1 MRVFFDAANGLLL
14 VLTTTTVFA
23 RLAALPARIPVHFN
37 LQGNPD
43 RWDSKETML
52 VLVGVA
58 WALTVMFY
66 AIIYL
71 MPRLR
76 RRPDRLNIP
85 YKQEFLKLPAE
96 KQQVYWNVLT
106 EFMAAL
112 AASINLL
119 FYLILTGMLDVAA
132 GKTAGLAAR
141 TLAIGLGVMIVILI
155 IYTWRLVT
163 IPKRLVRGEE
173 F

>member
-14 VLTTTTVFA
+14 ALMTTTVFA
-23 RLAALPARIPVHFN
+23 RLSALPARIPVHFN
-37 LQGNPD
+37 IQGSPD
-43 RWDSKETML
+43 RWDSKETIL

-66 AIIYL
+66 AIVL
-71 MPRLR
+71 LLPRLR

-85 YKQEFLKLPAE
+85 YKQEFLKLSPE
-96 KQQVYWNVLT
+96 KQQAYWSVLT

-112 AASINLL
+112 AASVNLL

-132 GKTAGLAAR
+132 GKRSGLPAQ
-141 TLAIGLGVMIVILI
+141 TLAVGLGVMAVILI
-155 IYTWRLVT
+155 IYTRRLVT
-163 IPKRLVRGEE
+163 IPKKLVKGEY
-173 F
+173 